1 MSRVAPHDMFAVRT
15 RPMHDH
21 RSTEE
26 TTMIGTLT
34 AGEQI
39 MMAIV
44 VAAVLCPAVPG
55 VGRSKRSGQPGEAE

>member
-1 MSRVAPHDMFAVRT
+1 MTCSPYALGRCTTTDP
-15 RPMHDH
+15 PIH

-44 VAAVLCPAVPG
+44 VAAVLCLAVPG

>member
-1 MSRVAPHDMFAVRT
+1 
-15 RPMHDH
+15 
-21 RSTEE
+21 
-26 TTMIGTLT
+26 MIGTLT

-44 VAAVLCPAVPG
+44 VAAVLCLAVPG

>member
-1 MSRVAPHDMFAVRT
+1 
-15 RPMHDH
+15 
-21 RSTEE
+21 
-26 TTMIGTLT
+26 MIGTLT

-55 VGRSKRSGQPGEAE
+55 VGRSKRSGQPGEAA